1 MKKLMNRPQD
11 FVDEMLDGL
20 VAAHPSLERDGENG
34 RVIRRAQAAGASIKA
49 KVGIVSGGGSG
60 HLPLFTGYVGN
71 GLLDSCS
78 IGNVF
83 EGPTVGSCMDAIK
96 FADRGQGVLRLYG
109 NYGGDRM
116 NFDMAG
122 ELLEDEI
129 RTTTVLGTDDIASAG
144 AEERGKRRGVA
155 GIIYAYKAAGGAAE
169 AGGDLETVSAI
180 AQRTVDMTRT
190 IGVALSPC
198 QVPGADRPS
207 FILGENEIEMGMG
220 IHGEPGIWR
229 DKLRPAN
236 AIIDEMIERLLAD
249 RPQGAGSK
257 LSILINSLGAT
268 PLEEL
273 FILYR
278 RAVQKLAEAGIQIV
292 QPLVGH
298 FATSMEMA
306 GVSVSLCFADAE
318 IEQLLAAPA
327 SCPFWTVS
335 S

>member
-20 VAAHPSLERDGENG
+20 VEANPSLTRDGESG
-34 RVIRRAQAAGASIKA
+34 RVIRRTTPAAP
-49 KVGIVSGGGSG
+49 KVGVVSGGGSG
-60 HLPLFTGYVGN
+60 HLPLFTGYVGQ
-71 GLLDSCS
+71 GLLDTCS

-83 EGPTVGSCMDAIK
+83 EGPTVGSCIEAMK
-96 FADRGQGVLRLYG
+96 LADQGRGVLRLYG

-122 ELLEDEI
+122 EMLEDEGI
-129 RTTTVLGTDDIASAG
+129 RSTTVLGTDDIASAG
-144 AEERGKRRGVA
+144 PEERQKRRGVA
-155 GIIYAYKAAGGAAE
+155 GIIYAYKAAGAAAE
-169 AGGDLETVSAI
+169 AGADLDAVTAI
-180 AQRTVDMTRT
+180 AQRTVDLTRT
-190 IGVALSPC
+190 IGVAMSPC

-207 FILGENEIEMGMG
+207 FVLGEDEIEMGMG

-229 DKLRPAN
+229 DKLRPADEI
-236 AIIDEMIERLLAD
+236 ADEMVERLLAD
-249 RPQGAGSK
+249 RPEGSGTRASV
-257 LSILINSLGAT
+257 LVNSLGAT

-278 RAVQKLAEAGIQIV
+278 RVSKKLGEAGITIV

-306 GVSVSLCFADAE
+306 GVSVSLCFADPE
-318 IEQLLAAPA
+318 IEALLASPS
-327 SCPFWTVS
+327 SCPFWKVQP
-335 S
+335 